1 MASSV
6 ACILGNAADGEAF
19 SGQAHRLGMG
29 SSATFVNTGSTP
41 AVARSGIVPS
51 GGTPLDVAPL
61 GTPAMKVNVKA
72 GTCVVQSTSAT
83 GGCFTVTLT
92 TATDLDIGTS
102 NPTNPRIDL
111 VVAKVFA
118 DGTSATNCTVE
129 VIAGTAAASPARPSI
144 SSPPANTHYFP
155 LAQVR
160 VEANATTIVAG
171 KVTKATA
178 VDGVWTAAAGGL
190 VPVANLTEA
199 GALPLYTPFY
209 SIADR
214 SSGKKLPGGA
224 SLDGHQWRYIDAFGA
239 VTNASGDV
247 TVPFGLW
254 LAGVW
259 TAAPFPNGCFG
270 AAAFDSSSFVTVD
283 APLWF
288 KQPRN
293 AYGLNSA
300 NATFRVYQTG
310 GKYVSA
316 GLDISGIAWGW

>member
-1 MASSV
+1 MKVSV
-6 ACILGNAADGEAF
+6 AA
-19 SGQAHRLGMG
+19 G
-29 SSATFVNTGSTP
+29 SA
-41 AVARSGIVPS
+41 
-51 GGTPLDVAPL
+51 
-61 GTPAMKVNVKA
+61 
-72 GTCVVQSTSAT
+72 VVQSTSAT
-83 GGCFTVTLT
+83 GGAFTVNNPAPLEIDI
-92 TATDLDIGTS
+92 ATSDPS
-102 NPTNPRIDL
+102 NPRLDL
-111 VVAKVFA
+111 IVIRVLA
-118 DGTSATNCTVE
+118 DGSGATTKAFVE
-129 VIAGTAAASPARPSI
+129 RITGSPAASPSRPSI

-178 VDGVWTAAAGGL
+178 VDGVWTAAVGGL

-239 VTNASGDV
+239 ATNASGDV